1 MSMARSE
8 ISAISA
14 VSSPSAG
21 TQGAF
26 KGALGQ
32 SESRHEAGVS
42 AVCGIVQTQNAPLFG
57 GAL

>member
-1 MSMARSE
+1 MARSE